1 MNKKEFL
8 RALQEKLS
16 ALPRAD
22 AQERLIFYSEMI
34 DDRMEE
40 GLSEAEA
47 VASLGS
53 VARIAG
59 QILGDIPAGKKTA
72 PAPTRRMKTWERILL
87 VLGSPMWIPLLI
99 AALAVVFSLYASA
112 WSVILSF
119 WAVFAS
125 LAGCALG
132 LTLGGLCFALFSSR
146 LAGIAMIGAGIFCA
160 GLSIFAF
167 YGCRA
172 VTKGAG
178 LLTKKTVN
186 ALLQKRGNGNG

>member
-53 VARIAG
+53 VERIAG

-72 PAPTRRMKTWERILL
+72 PAPTRRMKTWETVLL
-87 VLGSPMWIPLLI
+87 VLGSPVWIPLLI
-99 AALAVVFSLYASA
+99 AALAVVFSLYITV
-112 WSVILSF
+112 WSVIISF

-132 LTLGGLCFALFSSR
+132 LTLGGLGFALLHSR
-146 LAGIAMIGAGIFCA
+146 LAGIAMLGAGIFCA
-160 GLSIFAF
+160 GLSLFAF
-167 YGCRA
+167 YGCLA
-172 VTKGAG
+172 VTKGAA
-178 LLTKKTVN
+178 LLTKKTAN
-186 ALLQKRGNGNG
+186 TLTRKRGNGNG